1 MLNVTG
7 IEFKFKPIKYAPKY
21 IYFIF
26 SFYIYIL
33 FYLHLNLARISNN
46 YHSSYTPVKYLIS
59 STSNNKSDASLSKA
73 LLVAKHFQ
81 IQFWDSSPSVNIIR
95 APGSHTRVRG
105 SLWLPYYWKV
115 PREGLCRWGHCGA
128 HSGQETKHHNE
139 RLQKSFSFCTGR
151 TDRERGRNG
160 YGKLEGGFREL
171 RRTRPSGI

>member
-33 FYLHLNLARISNN
+33 FYLHLNGARISNN

-59 STSNNKSDASLSKA
+59 STSNNKSDASLSKS

-95 APGSHTRVRG
+95 APAGPHKGPRISVGLISSRIIEKYQGRDYADEGTAVHTVGRKPSIIMRDYRRAFPSVRD
-105 SLWLPYYWKV
+105 V
-115 PREGLCRWGHCGA
+115 
-128 HSGQETKHHNE
+128 Q
-139 RLQKSFSFCTGR
+139 TG
-151 TDRERGRNG
+151 NG
-160 YGKLEGGFREL
+160 GEMVMGN
-171 RRTRPSGI
+171 